1 MAAHVM
7 FRLGKNILF
16 LGSKVCP
23 FQMDE
28 NSDRISSEIHALSLN
43 IEEKY
48 SSILC
53 MNIESKTL
61 QAQLYYH
68 YLTENWR
75 GKIIVHSVNSRSVK
89 MWIQGRREAI
99 NIGGGGGCHHVL
111 TNIF

>member
-1 MAAHVM
+1 
-7 FRLGKNILF
+7 
-16 LGSKVCP
+16 
-23 FQMDE
+23 
-28 NSDRISSEIHALSLN
+28 
-43 IEEKY
+43 
-48 SSILC
+48 

-99 NIGGGGGCHHVL
+99 NIGGRGGGGGGGWCHHVL